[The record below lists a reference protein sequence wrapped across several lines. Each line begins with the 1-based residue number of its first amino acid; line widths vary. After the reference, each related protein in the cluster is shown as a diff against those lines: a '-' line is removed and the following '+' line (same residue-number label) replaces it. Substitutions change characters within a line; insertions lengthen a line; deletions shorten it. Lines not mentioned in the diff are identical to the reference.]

1 MDEMNARKLL
11 CDACSKLYAKDL
23 LVSAGGNVSIRYD
36 DGFLITPS
44 GRNKGSLSPDDMV
57 MISADGKTK
66 GNGKPSIEYK
76 FHLALYKRR
85 DDVNA
90 IVHCHPI
97 YCTALAVKNEKLNTG
112 ITPEGVILLGDV
124 PMVPY
129 RTPGSG
135 ELAEEVEKIYA
146 SSAALMEKH
155 GAVTL
160 GKTME
165 DACNRME
172 ELEFQAHLQ
181 VLVGNVE
188 GLPEHEIEK
197 LRKMS

>member
-1 MDEMNARKLL
+1 MDEITARRLL
-11 CDACSKLYAKDL
+11 CDACSKLYVKDL

-36 DGFLITPS
+36 NGFLITPS

-57 MISADGKTK
+57 MISADGKI
-66 GNGKPSIEYK
+66 GNGNPSIEYK
-76 FHLALYKRR
+76 FHLALYRKRN
-85 DDVNA
+85 DVNA

-97 YCTALAVKNEKLNTG
+97 YCTALAVKNERLNTG

-129 RTPGSG
+129 RTPGSD
-135 ELAEEVEKIYA
+135 ELAEEVEKIYT

-181 VLVGNVE
+181 LLVGNVK
-188 GLPEHEIEK
+188 GLPEDEMKK

>member
-1 MDEMNARKLL
+1 MDEMTARELL
-11 CDACSKLYAKDL
+11 CDACSKLYDKDL

-36 DGFLITPS
+36 NGFLITPS
-44 GRNKGSLSPDDMV
+44 GRNKGSLSPNDMV
-57 MISADGKTK
+57 MISVDGKTK
-66 GNGKPSIEYK
+66 GNGRPSIEYK

-85 DDVNA
+85 GDVNA
-90 IVHCHPI
+90 IVHCHPL
-97 YCTALAVKNEKLNTG
+97 YCTALAVKGERLNTAL
-112 ITPEGVILLGDV
+112 TPEGVILLGDV

-129 RTPGSG
+129 RTPGSD

-160 GKTME
+160 GRTME

-181 VLVGNVE
+181 LLVGNVK
-188 GLPEHEIEK
+188 GLPEEEIEK
-197 LRKMS
+197 LRKFS